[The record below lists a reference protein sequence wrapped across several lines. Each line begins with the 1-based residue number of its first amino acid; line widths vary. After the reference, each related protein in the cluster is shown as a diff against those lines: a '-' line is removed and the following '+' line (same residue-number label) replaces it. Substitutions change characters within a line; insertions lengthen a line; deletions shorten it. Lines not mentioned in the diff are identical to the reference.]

1 MLGNNI
7 KTSRH
12 FAMHVQEKWCNLEV
26 PRQQK
31 SKSPSIK
38 DETTVLRNQFGF
50 MPGRSTSTIETIF
63 LDILWKNI
71 EKSEKISTWFLL
83 TKIMYD
89 RVARADMWWVLEK
102 EFF

>member
-12 FAMHVQEKWCNLEV
+12 FAMHVQEKRCNLEV

-71 EKSEKISTWFLL
+71 KKSEKISTWFLL

-102 EFF
+102 EF

>member
-1 MLGNNI
+1 MLGNK

-12 FAMHVQEKWCNLEV
+12 FVMHVQVKWCNLEF
-26 PRQQK
+26 PRQHK
-31 SKSPSIK
+31 SKSPNIK

-50 MPGRSTSTIETIF
+50 MPGRSTSTIETTF

-71 EKSEKISTWFLL
+71 EKSEKISAWFLL

-89 RVARADMWWVLEK
+89 RVARADM
-102 EFF
+102 